1 MIKAFIN
8 IVYCLFIFNVSI
20 GNASQEQTS
29 SWSFDFKDEHIS
41 SVLDQIS
48 QSTGIQISTN
58 VTIDDISLTQKFIDE
73 TAHKILSNIF
83 RKLNCAVIWNYSR
96 KGLTSVDVWVFDR
109 IKDINHGN
117 GNGKKSQ
124 SSFVDFL
131 MKKRNELEN
140 SNEKHQQSVIQKFSQ
155 KHSAALD
162 GTPAAAFF
170 NNQKFQNYEPPPM
183 PPAFFHK
190 EISSQK
196 SDNNEVQSQIDHQTD
211 DTDAS
216 KPSSN
221 QMIHARQ
228 EESTNKTADSSD
240 SRDLQSKD
248 LQGNKQKSLERFV
261 EKPPPVPPGFN
272 QQ

>member
-1 MIKAFIN
+1 MTQA
-8 IVYCLFIFNVSI
+8 
-20 GNASQEQTS
+20 QTS
-29 SWSFDFKDEHIS
+29 NWSFDFKDECIS

-58 VTIDDISLTQKFIDE
+58 VAIDDIFLTKKFIDD
-73 TAHKILSNIF
+73 TPHKILSNIF
-83 RKLNCAVIWNYSR
+83 GKLNCAVIWNYYNKELS
-96 KGLTSVDVWVFDR
+96 SVDVWIFDR

-117 GNGKKSQ
+117 ANKVNSP

-131 MKKRNELEN
+131 MKKRNELGNRNEN
-140 SNEKHQQSVIQKFSQ
+140 NQQSVIQKFSQ
-155 KHSAALD
+155 KHSAIIE

-170 NNQKFQNYEPPPM
+170 NNEKFKHYEPPPM

-196 SDNNEVQSQIDHQTD
+196 TQNSVSQWQESQQAD
-211 DTDAS
+211 DTDTS
-216 KPSSN
+216 KQTSS
-221 QMIHARQ
+221 QRIHAKQ
-228 EESTNKTADSSD
+228 DESTNNPIDSSD
-240 SRDLQSKD
+240 SRDV
-248 LQGNKQKSLERFV
+248 QGSNQESLEPFV